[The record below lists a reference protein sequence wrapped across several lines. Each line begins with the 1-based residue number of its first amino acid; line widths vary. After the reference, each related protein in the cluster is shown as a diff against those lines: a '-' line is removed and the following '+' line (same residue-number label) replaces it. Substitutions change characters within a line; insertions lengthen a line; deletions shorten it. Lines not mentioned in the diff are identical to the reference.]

1 MDRESFVGLWDM
13 YCGWVHSELLLTDGT
28 YNHSLWGGVQ
38 SHWGAWSLVDQNGQ
52 SFLVLEL
59 KGAQPPAY
67 PSLLG
72 MVSMN
77 WPSTETWAVTTVQP
91 NDIYFYHAHI
101 KRRVLA
107 GLPAAPVAANSFF
120 SALQLPTLPPI
131 PAFPQIPEMPPPVMN
146 FPQMPAL
153 TLPPPEY
160 SAPPPPPPPDAHQSP
175 VMAQW
180 LDSVN
185 AAQEVYAKM
194 FTDSMQTTSGINT
207 MEQKESNAEFRQHQ
221 QFNATL
227 LRSTTVGAAAFNRA
241 INPSRLR

>member
-1 MDRESFVGLWDM
+1 MDREPFIGLWDM
-13 YCGWVHSELLLTDGT
+13 YCGWVHSELLLQTDGT
-28 YNHSLWGGVQ
+28 YNHSLWGNVQ
-38 SHWGAWSLVDQNGQ
+38 SHWGVWSLVDRDGQ
-52 SFLVLEL
+52 TFLTLEL
-59 KGAQPPAY
+59 RGAQPQAY

-72 MVSMN
+72 MVPMS

-91 NDIYFYHAHI
+91 DDIWFYHAHM
-101 KRRVLA
+101 RRRAFA
-107 GLPAAPVAANSFF
+107 GAPALP
-120 SALQLPTLPPI
+120 SALLSAMQLPTPPPI
-131 PAFPQIPEMPPPVMN
+131 PAFPQIPAMPAPPVMD
-146 FPQMPAL
+146 FAQMPAM

-160 SAPPPPPPPDAHQSP
+160 SAPPPPLPPDAHQSQ

-194 FTDSMQTTSGINT
+194 VTDSMRTTNDINV
-207 MEQKESNAEFRQHQ
+207 MEQRESNAEFRQHQ

-227 LRSTTVGAAAFNRA
+227 LRNSAVGAAAFNRA